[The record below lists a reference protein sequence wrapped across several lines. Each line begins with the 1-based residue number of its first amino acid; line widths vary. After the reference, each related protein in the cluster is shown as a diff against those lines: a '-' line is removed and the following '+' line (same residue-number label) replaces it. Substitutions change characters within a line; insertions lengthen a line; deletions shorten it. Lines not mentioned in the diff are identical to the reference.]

1 MSSNFSAAKENE
13 EPIHI
18 ASNTE
23 RAVLPETLDAG
34 ATIDEAAAGDIKA
47 ANEVTGIKLALI
59 VIALC
64 FSNILTLSYFIHR
77 LPGCCIASIR
87 THKQPSVAPV
97 NIHPINK
104 LGLLNADLE

>member
-23 RAVLPETLDAG
+23 RTVLPETLDTR
-34 ATIDEAAAGDIKA
+34 ATSDEAAAGAIKA

-59 VIALC
+59 VR
-64 FSNILTLSYFIHR
+64 TLSYFIHR

>member
-1 MSSNFSAAKENE
+1 MSSNFSAAKEIE

-34 ATIDEAAAGDIKA
+34 ATSDEAAAGDIKA
-47 ANEVTGIKLALI
+47 ANEVTGINLALI
-59 VIALC
+59 VR
-64 FSNILTLSYFIHR
+64 TLSYFIHP

-104 LGLLNADLE
+104 LWLLNADLE